1 MEKVYHTQKM
11 LKKYFRKKDKL
22 CSFVKNILQRGE
34 NNMIEAHTEVTG
46 EIITRD
52 FETVQHRLGLEAR
65 VF

>member
-1 MEKVYHTQKM
+1 
-11 LKKYFRKKDKL
+11 
-22 CSFVKNILQRGE
+22 
-34 NNMIEAHTEVTG
+34 MIEAHTEVTG